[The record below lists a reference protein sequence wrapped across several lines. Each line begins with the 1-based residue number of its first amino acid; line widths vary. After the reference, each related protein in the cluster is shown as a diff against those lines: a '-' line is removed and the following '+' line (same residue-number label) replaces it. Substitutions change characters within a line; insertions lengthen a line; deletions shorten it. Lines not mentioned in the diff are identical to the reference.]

1 MKREQR
7 GSPEG
12 KDAGFARLDVLLR
25 DGDRTANAE
34 AIAEEVPIALEYNGI
49 AHAVMFA
56 TPLDLEDFARG
67 FTLSESIALS
77 PSEIYGIEVEE
88 PEASGVKVAIEI
100 ASERFLLL
108 KDRRRALTGRTGCGL
123 CGTESLEHAV
133 RDLQPLTTELSLNT
147 RDVTAALVE
156 LRARQTLMLA
166 TGAVHAAGWMDARG
180 HLTTVREDVGRH
192 NALDKLLGAL
202 LAAGTDLSSGAAL
215 ITSRASFEMVQKAVT
230 LGVPVLAAVSAP
242 TALAVRMARQAN
254 LTLLGFV
261 RAEHYSCYSAPHRL
275 RDAELPRQTTAA
287 VVHPA

>member
-1 MKREQR
+1 MKREQT
-7 GSPEG
+7 GSLDG
-12 KDAGFARLDVLLR
+12 ANAGFAHLDVLLR
-25 DGDRTANAE
+25 DGDSTAHAD

-67 FTLSESIALS
+67 FTLSESIAKS
-77 PSEIYGIEVEE
+77 PKEIYSIDVEE
-88 PEASGVKVAIEI
+88 SSSSGVRVAIEI

-133 RDLQPLTTELSLNT
+133 RQLQPLTTEMSLNT
-147 RDVTAALVE
+147 RDVTSALLE
-156 LRARQTLMLA
+156 LHGRQTLMHA

-180 HLTTVREDVGRH
+180 QLTMVREDVGRH

-202 LAAGTDLSSGAAL
+202 VAAGSDLTLGAAL
-215 ITSRASFEMVQKAVT
+215 ITSRASFEMVQKAAT

-275 RDAELPRQTTAA
+275 HHTELEHQAA
-287 VVHPA
+287 PTLVHPA